1 MISQIT
7 SLFEST
13 SGELGMYMQ
22 LEWLYE
28 NMTLAIQS
36 TAGNF
41 LYVLILSFW
50 WQAGEQDGQEREEEV
65 SALLHWGGQGG

>member
-1 MISQIT
+1 
-7 SLFEST
+7 
-13 SGELGMYMQ
+13 MYMQ
-22 LEWLYE
+22 LEWLYK